1 MNKTIRD
8 IDELIC
14 LLETNSNSKKRYL
27 QRRLLSDLE
36 NILNKFEY
44 MYDKYVIRNKKIS
57 NIKSEKERDI
67 AIVQKS
73 INTFFPYILAFNI
86 AQLTDDVNQ

>member
-1 MNKTIRD
+1 MNKVVRD
-8 IDELIC
+8 IDEINC
-14 LLETNSNSKKRYL
+14 LLETNPNSKKRYL
-27 QRRLLSDLE
+27 QKRLLSDLE
-36 NILNKFEY
+36 NILNKYEY

-57 NIKSEKERDI
+57 NMTSERERDI

-86 AQLTDDVNQ
+86 AQLTDDDV